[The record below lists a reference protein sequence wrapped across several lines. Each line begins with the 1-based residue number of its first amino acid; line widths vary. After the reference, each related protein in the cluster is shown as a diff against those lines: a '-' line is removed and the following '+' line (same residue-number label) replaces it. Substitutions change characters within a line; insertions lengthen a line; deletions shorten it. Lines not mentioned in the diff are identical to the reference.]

1 VHQVK
6 ATGVFSHLAK
16 LRDSLLTSDQR
27 GITEAAEGL
36 TEDFDRIVRVRGEAG
51 ARVQELES
59 RQERMEDQ
67 NVATR
72 ALLSSL
78 EDTDFTEAVA
88 RFQTLQTSLQAG
100 LQTSATMLQMS
111 LLDFLG

>member
-1 VHQVK
+1 
-6 ATGVFSHLAK
+6 
-16 LRDSLLTSDQR
+16 
-27 GITEAAEGL
+27 
-36 TEDFDRIVRVRGEAG
+36 
-51 ARVQELES
+51 
-59 RQERMEDQ
+59 MEDQ